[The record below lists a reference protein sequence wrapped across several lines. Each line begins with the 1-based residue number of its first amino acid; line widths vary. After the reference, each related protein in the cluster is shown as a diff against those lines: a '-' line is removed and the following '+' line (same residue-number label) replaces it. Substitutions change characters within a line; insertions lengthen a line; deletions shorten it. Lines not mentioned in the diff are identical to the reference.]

1 MFEHF
6 LEAQTGAYSRALS
19 ELQKGQKQ
27 SHWMWFVFPQ
37 IRGLGN
43 SPMSMRF
50 ALEGVDDARRY
61 LSHPVLGA
69 RLRAVTQAV
78 LDHRGAKSANDIF
91 GYPDD
96 LKFRSCMTLFAH
108 AAPSDPLFTQAIEAF
123 YKGREDPETVRR
135 L

>member
-91 GYPDD
+91 RYPDD

-123 YKGREDPETVRR
+123 YEGREDPETVRR